1 MVNTWSNHSLIHGQI
16 NGQHY
21 IDGMK
26 VTVGKLRIRDY
37 PKENLVKVKDKV
49 LDIELMEWEVEWS
62 MTAKKRWG
70 HRNPRKAVLLKWRG
84 NIIHLSLLSFE
95 KLSILII
102 INIIV
107 E

>member
-62 MTAKKRWG
+62 MTAKKRWE
-70 HRNPRKAVLLKWRG
+70 HRNPRTAVIKMKG
-84 NIIHLSLLSFE
+84 EYYSSLLMSFE